1 MYQASYGFTIFI
13 CKANHI
19 EFYVISLV
27 VQLITLK
34 LVILNLRTLS

>member
-1 MYQASYGFTIFI
+1 MYQASYGFTIFT
-13 CKANHI
+13 CEANHI
-19 EFYVISLV
+19 ELYVISLV